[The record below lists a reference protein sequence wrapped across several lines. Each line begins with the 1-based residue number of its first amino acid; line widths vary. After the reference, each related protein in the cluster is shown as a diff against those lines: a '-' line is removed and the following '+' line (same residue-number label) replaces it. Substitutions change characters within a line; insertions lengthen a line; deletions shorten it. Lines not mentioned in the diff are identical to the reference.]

1 MIKIVKISSRVV
13 STIIIIVVVIP
24 MVLSLVLQNSSVQT
38 WVVGKATTFLS
49 EKIGSRISI
58 GRIDIGK
65 FYNIQLHDFFVESKL
80 GRDTLLYTNQLTTRL
95 SSFRLAG
102 NDMALAF
109 VRLEGGQF
117 NLYSADSITN
127 IKEIID
133 RIRGGAPK
141 KESGKPFKM
150 SIGAIEIDNLTFC
163 YQKNDAERVDYGLNY
178 QDMEMSDISM
188 KLDEFR
194 LVDDSVHVEVEKI
207 TFQEKGGVTLNNLTL
222 KELIISGNGMD
233 FRDGD
238 ITIDNNSHMKFK
250 KVAITYKNWDM
261 ADYVNSVP
269 MEVDMTE
276 SRIAMATVAKF
287 TKQDRGWRSVID
299 FSGTFFGTVSSMQGH
314 INKVTTSK
322 TEIIDSDYYIYGITD
337 INNTIFDFTV
347 GKLTTQPSDITT
359 IMSDFSAKETKMALP
374 AILVADSRL
383 LLKGS
388 FLGKMRNFD
397 AECTISPES
406 ATDGYIKA
414 NLNLRTKG
422 KGINVDGSVMT
433 NNLNTQRVLN
443 NKDLERVTLN
453 MNLKGILEPNN
464 STVTMKGV
472 VDSLLFNK
480 YNYHSIALNGDLVKK
495 AFSGYVGCDDPNLD
509 FKFNGL
515 LDFSEKIPAYNFNLD
530 LAQADLYALGI
541 NKRDTVAKIAVRILA
556 DGSGD
561 NIDNLAATIVIDN
574 LRYINHRDTTIAE
587 NPIRVEAA
595 NSEMS
600 KSITVTSDYFDLT
613 FKGVHS
619 YNDLIDFIK
628 KSSRR
633 FIPALATNGAAKQK
647 IQTVTTQSEK
657 SADDYYVITLN
668 VKEANNLATIFVP
681 SLTLAEDSKLSFIF
695 NPSADSFS
703 LNVSSKYI
711 FLNNNR
717 IYNIMLDT
725 KNAGDIVNVF
735 ARAEEVYIGNFFL
748 PNFSVMGDV
757 QHDIVTADFGFS
769 NSDDNTYAVIKSKTT
784 VMRNNG
790 ELQYKINVLPSTLN
804 LYRDIWKS
812 NGGEVIIAGKRIT
825 INNYSLVSTNQSL
838 NVNGVVSD
846 NKRDTLRVT
855 LDNFSLKPIALFTSG
870 IGFNI
875 DGAVSGE
882 VLGSAITSKMERF
895 VDADLIF
902 KNSVVNGISLADGHF
917 YTGWEESSR
926 KLNFNFESGGEK
938 FIWGSVDTKQELYS
952 ARVKIPEF
960 DIALINPF
968 LEGIAGNPVGKANV
982 DVIISNP
989 KRYMEI
995 NGKVNIPSLDATII
1009 PTNVRYNI
1017 SAEAEIKDNQYSL
1030 KNGLV
1035 KDADGGKGVLT
1046 AWMTNEKYKK
1056 VKYFIGIKANK
1067 MLGLNTTE
1075 NDNSQFY
1082 GKAYA
1087 SGDVTING
1095 DRNKILLSVD
1105 ATSSKRSTFFLPL
1118 GGRTISEVN
1127 FIKFTSK
1134 VTSAESETQKRRAK
1148 QKEVGKNPT
1157 FFEMKMRLT
1166 ATPLLESEIVMD
1178 PTTGSSIKA
1187 TGNGLIDIDIQ
1198 PANEVFTINGEY
1210 TIDKGTYRFIL
1221 PNFNLVD
1228 KLFTIKN
1235 GSWIRWSG
1243 DPLNATLNVDAIYN
1257 VKASLAPLL
1266 GNQAGMANRVNV
1278 ECVMALK
1285 GALTQPDISLGIE
1298 VPDAGPEEQSALKST
1313 LNTQEAI
1320 STQLFFLLFSNSF
1333 YATAGGGTSTGN
1345 IGQMGATTTGIEF
1358 LTSQINNIFSS
1369 EKFNFGINYRP
1380 QSDLSS
1386 NEFEVDFSAPILNNK
1401 LYIDVTGN
1409 YNFMDNTNAITGN
1422 SRQNNWSGDV
1432 YLTWLLNNSGNLSLK
1447 AFSKTLDTFDE
1458 NQGLQESGVGLY
1470 FKSDF
1475 DSFKDL
1481 RLRYKEYIMRRKEA
1495 REEKKLKK
1503 LKNIKKEEK
1512 L

>member
-13 STIIIIVVVIP
+13 STIIIVVVVIP
-24 MVLSLVLQNSSVQT
+24 MILSLVLQNSSVQT

-49 EKIGSRISI
+49 DKIGSRISI
-58 GRIDIGK
+58 GKIDIGK
-65 FYNIQLHDFFVESKL
+65 FYNIQIYDFFVESKM

-95 SSFRLAG
+95 SSFRLAN

-117 NLYSADSITN
+117 NLYSADSMTN
-127 IKEIID
+127 IKEIIE

-141 KESGKPFKM
+141 KESTNPFKM
-150 SIGAIEIDNLTFC
+150 SIGAIEIDSLTFR
-163 YQKNDAERVDYGLNY
+163 YQKKDAEQVSYGINY
-178 QDMEMSDISM
+178 QDMEMQNISM
-188 KLDEFR
+188 RLDEFR
-194 LVDDSVHVEVEKI
+194 LVNDSVHVEVEKI
-207 TFQEKGGVTLNNLTL
+207 TFQERGGITLNNLSL
-222 KELIISGNGMD
+222 KELIISGNGMN
-233 FRDGD
+233 FKDGD
-238 ITIDNNSHMKFK
+238 ITIDNDSYLKFK
-250 KVAITYKNWDM
+250 NVAITYKGWDM

-276 SRIAMATVAKF
+276 SSIAMATVAKF
-287 TKQDRGWRSVID
+287 TKQERGWKSVIN

-322 TEIIDSDYYIYGITD
+322 TEILDSDYYIYGITD

-347 GKLTTQPSDITT
+347 GKLTTQPSDVTT
-359 IMSDFSAKETKMALP
+359 IMSDFSAKGAKIALP
-374 AILVADSRL
+374 AIVADSRL
-383 LLKGS
+383 ILKGN

-397 AECTISPES
+397 AECRIAPEN

-422 KGINVDGSVMT
+422 KGINVDGSVIT

-453 MNLKGILEPNN
+453 INLKGILEQGN

-472 VDSLLFNK
+472 VDSLLFKK
-480 YNYHSIALNGDLVKK
+480 YNYHSIDLNGELIKK

-515 LDFSEKIPAYNFNLD
+515 IDFSTKIPAYNFNLD
-530 LAQADLYALGI
+530 LAQADLCALGL

-561 NIDNLAATIVIDN
+561 NIDNLDASIVIDN

-587 NPIRVEAA
+587 NPIKVEAA
-595 NSEMS
+595 NSELS
-600 KSITVTSDYFDLT
+600 KSITVTSDYFDLS

-633 FIPALATNGAAKQK
+633 FIPALATNGVAKQAV
-647 IQTVTTQSEK
+647 QTVTTTSEK
-657 SADDYYVITLN
+657 SADDYYVITLD
-668 VKEANNLATIFVP
+668 VKKANNLATIFVP

-711 FLNNNR
+711 FLNNNM
-717 IYNIMLDT
+717 IYNIMVDT
-725 KNAGDIVNVF
+725 KNVGDIVNVF
-735 ARAEEVYIGNFFL
+735 ARAEEVYIGNIFL
-748 PNFSVMGDV
+748 PNFSIMGDV
-757 QHDIVTADFGFS
+757 QRDVITADFGFS

-790 ELQYKINVLPSTLN
+790 ELQYKVDLLPSTLN

-812 NGGEVIIAGKRIT
+812 NGGEVLIAGKRIT
-825 INNYSLVSTNQSL
+825 VNNYSLVSTNQSL
-838 NVNGVVSD
+838 NVNGVISD
-846 NKRDTLRVT
+846 NKQDTIRVT
-855 LDNFSLKPIALFTSG
+855 LDNFSLKPTALFASK

-882 VLGSAITSKMERF
+882 VIGSAITSKTERF
-895 VDADLIF
+895 VDADLTFENNVI
-902 KNSVVNGISLADGHF
+902 NGISLADGHF

-926 KLNFNFESGGEK
+926 QLNFNFESGGEK
-938 FIWGSVDTKQELYS
+938 FIWGSVDTKNQLYS

-989 KRYMEI
+989 KRYLEI

-1017 SAEAEIKDNQYSL
+1017 SGEAEIKDNQYSL

-1095 DRNKILLSVD
+1095 DRNKIVLAVD

-1127 FIKFTSK
+1127 FIKFASEST
-1134 VTSAESETQKRRAK
+1134 AESETLRRRAK

-1157 FFEMKMRLT
+1157 SFEMKMRLT

-1298 VPDAGPEEQSALKST
+1298 VPGAGPEEQGVLKSV

-1333 YATAGGGTSTGN
+1333 YATSGGTSTGN
-1345 IGQMGATTTGIEF
+1345 IGELGATTTGIEF

-1369 EKFNFGINYRP
+1369 EKFNLGINYRP

-1409 YNFMDNTNAITGN
+1409 YNFLDNMNSMTGK
-1422 SRQNNWSGDV
+1422 SQNWSGDV
-1432 YLTWLLNNSGNLSLK
+1432 YITWLLNNSGNLSLK
-1447 AFSKTLDTFDE
+1447 AFSKALDTFDE
-1458 NQGLQESGVGLY
+1458 NQGQQESGVGIY
-1470 FKSDF
+1470 FKADF

-1481 RLRYKEYIMRRKEA
+1481 KLRYKDYIMRRKEA
-1495 REEKKLKK
+1495 REEKKLKR
-1503 LKNIKKEEK
+1503 LNNTKKEK
-1512 L
+1512 TL